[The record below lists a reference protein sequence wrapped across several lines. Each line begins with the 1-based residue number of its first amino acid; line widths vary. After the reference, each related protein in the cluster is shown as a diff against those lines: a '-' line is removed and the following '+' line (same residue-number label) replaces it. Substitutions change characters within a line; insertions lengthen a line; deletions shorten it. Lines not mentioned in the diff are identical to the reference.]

1 MPTSPPLPTGCV
13 SDVTTPDTA
22 TASPDRAGTPG
33 TVQVLAAARG
43 PRTRRSLGGYLV
55 MPAVLA
61 AACLALYFYVSAQ
74 DLDSIEARSLNA
86 AALST
91 AIGQHLQLTLV
102 STVLTLV
109 VAVPLGILLTRPI
122 ARRLR
127 PIVITLL
134 TLGQAIP
141 TIAVLVLLAV
151 AFLFLGFQ
159 AAVLGLV
166 IYAIIPVLL
175 NTMVGLEQ
183 VDESVLEAGRGMGI
197 SKFGVLRTLELPLSV
212 PIILAGVRTALV
224 INVGTATLTTY
235 INAGGLGDIIVAGL
249 STNRVLVQIVGAA
262 LTAVLALLID
272 YLAGVAEDFLR
283 PKGL

>member
-1 MPTSPPLPTGCV
+1 MTTLARDQDVVTQTPP
-13 SDVTTPDTA
+13 VTHH
-22 TASPDRAGTPG
+22 
-33 TVQVLAAARG
+33 
-43 PRTRRSLGGYLV
+43 RSLTSYLI
-55 MPAVLA
+55 MPAILA
-61 AACLALYFYVSAQ
+61 LACLSLYLYVRSRE
-74 DLDSIEARSLNA
+74 LDSIEARSLNTES
-86 AALST
+86 LTT
-91 AIGQHLQLTLV
+91 AIWEHIQLTAI

-109 VAVPLGILLTRPI
+109 IAVPLGILLTRPF

-127 PIVITLL
+127 PYLLTVL
-134 TLGQAIP
+134 TLGQAVP

-159 AAVLGLV
+159 AAVVGLV
-166 IYAIIPVLL
+166 LYAIIPVLL

-197 SKFGVLRTLELPLSV
+197 SKSGVLRRLELPLSV
-212 PIILAGVRTALV
+212 PVILAGVRTALV
-224 INVGTATLTTY
+224 INVGTATLVTY

-249 STNRVLVQIVGAA
+249 STNRVLIQIVGAA

-272 YLAGVAEDFLR
+272 YLAGIAEDFLR

>member
-1 MPTSPPLPTGCV
+1 MSVSARDQDVVVQTPPSTH
-13 SDVTTPDTA
+13 
-22 TASPDRAGTPG
+22 
-33 TVQVLAAARG
+33 
-43 PRTRRSLGGYLV
+43 RRSLGGYLL
-55 MPAVLA
+55 MPAILA
-61 AACLALYFYVSAQ
+61 AACLIMFLYVTSRE
-74 DLDSIEARSLNA
+74 LDSIEARSLNPA
-86 AALST
+86 SLAT
-91 AIGQHLQLTLV
+91 ATWEHIQLTVV
-102 STVLTLV
+102 STVLTLII
-109 VAVPLGILLTRPI
+109 AIPLGILLTRPFT
-122 ARRLR
+122 RRIR
-127 PIVITLL
+127 PYVITAL

-159 AAVLGLV
+159 AAVVGLV
-166 IYAIIPVLL
+166 LYAIIPVLL
-175 NTMVGLEQ
+175 NTIVGLEQ

-197 SKFGVLRTLELPLSV
+197 SKMGVLWRLELPLSV

-249 STNRVLVQIVGAA
+249 STNRVLIQLVGAG

-272 YLAGVAEDFLR
+272 YLAGIAEDFLR

>member
-1 MPTSPPLPTGCV
+1 MTTHARDQ
-13 SDVTTPDTA
+13 DVVVRTP
-22 TASPDRAGTPG
+22 S
-33 TVQVLAAARG
+33 RG
-43 PRTRRSLGGYLV
+43 RRRSLAGYVV
-55 MPAVLA
+55 MPVI
-61 AACLALYFYVSAQ
+61 LALVCLGLYLYVSTQ
-74 DLDSIEARSLNA
+74 ELDSIEARSLNA
-86 AALST
+86 ASLGNAT
-91 AIGQHLQLTLV
+91 WEHIQLTAV
-102 STVLTLV
+102 STLLTLI
-109 VAVPLGILLTRPI
+109 VAVPLGVLLTRPFT
-122 ARRLR
+122 RRIR
-127 PIVITLL
+127 PYVLTIL
-134 TLGQAIP
+134 TLGQAVP

-159 AAVLGLV
+159 AAVVGLV
-166 IYAIIPVLL
+166 LYAIIPVLL

-197 SKFGVLRTLELPLSV
+197 SKFGVLRRLELPLSV

-249 STNRVLVQIVGAA
+249 STNRVLIQLVGAA

-272 YLAGVAEDFLR
+272 YLAGIAEDFLR